1 MSKKIIPIIFT
12 AIVGFSAFFSCKK
25 TTQKSG
31 DQTQNYFPVELGK
44 FITYNVD
51 SILYFTTPKIDSHYA
66 SDGHTIYDTGVNC
79 SQLETRTQLKYAISD
94 TFRDNQNRLSYLMDV
109 YYRPHDGATWTK
121 VRVILLTPATII
133 QSTTTPP
140 PGTPVSSLL
149 YSQDGAQF
157 IKMVYPI
164 QQGLSWA
171 GNANID
177 VNDPALSYYK
187 NWNYTYTDVNKSYN
201 NGFVNYDNT
210 VTVIEDNESVNYP
223 QLDSAVYAY
232 RIYAKEVYAFNVG
245 MIYKEWTHW
254 TYLPYNAKC
263 INGYTV
269 IMRAIDH
276 N

>member
-1 MSKKIIPIIFT
+1 MSKKIIPIIFI

-31 DQTQNYFPVELGK
+31 DQSQNYFPIELGK

-51 SILYFTTPKIDSHYA
+51 SILYFTTPKIDSHYL
-66 SDGHTIYDTGVNC
+66 SDGTKVYDTGVNC

-94 TFRDNQNRLSYLMDV
+94 TFRDAQNRVSYLMDV

-177 VNDPALSYYK
+177 VSDPALSYYK

-201 NGFVNYDNT
+201 NGFVNFDNT